1 MIRVR
6 YPTTTSELIDA
17 ITNYPTAKVIFMA
30 GDTSLLS
37 SQLDI
42 DSCVN
47 IDIDK
52 DCYVEI
58 VKRCKVDDIYY
69 KDVKEAR
76 KVSGDDSLELE
87 TYIAIKLK

>member
-6 YPTTTSELIDA
+6 RPTTSELIDA
-17 ITNYPTAKVIFMA
+17 VANYPTAKIIFMVD
-30 GDTSLLS
+30 DTSQLS

-69 KDVKEAR
+69 KDVNEAR
-76 KVSGDDSLELE
+76 KVSGDDSLELK

>member
-1 MIRVR
+1 MIRVER
-6 YPTTTSELIDA
+6 PTTTSELIDA
-17 ITNYPTAKVIFMA
+17 ITHYPTAKIIFMVD
-30 GDTSLLS
+30 DTSQLS

-58 VKRCKVDDIYY
+58 VKRCKVNDIYY
-69 KDVKEAR
+69 KNINEAR
-76 KVSGDDSLELE
+76 KVSSDDSLELE
-87 TYIAIKLK
+87 TYIAIKVK

>member
-6 YPTTTSELIDA
+6 RPTTTSELIDA
-17 ITNYPTAKVIFMA
+17 IANYPSAKVIFMVD
-30 GDTSLLS
+30 DTSQLS

-47 IDIDK
+47 VDIDK

-69 KDVKEAR
+69 KNVDEAR